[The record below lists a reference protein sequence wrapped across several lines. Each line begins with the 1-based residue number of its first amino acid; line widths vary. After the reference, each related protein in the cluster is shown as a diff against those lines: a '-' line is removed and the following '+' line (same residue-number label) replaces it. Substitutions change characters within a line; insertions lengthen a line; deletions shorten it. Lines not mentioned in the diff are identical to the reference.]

1 MTTPTLTADPGRR
14 GVSLTNVRKDPETEA
29 AERPLSFQLIRRLYS
44 YTHPYARKRNWLL
57 LTVALRA
64 IQLPL
69 VAWTIGAVIN
79 GPIARHEPLP
89 RVLLGAGGLLL
100 LAAWTNFNFH
110 FRQRLALELGESVVR
125 DLQQQ
130 IFEHVQRMPLG
141 WYDRTRIGRIIS
153 RVTSDCEAMR
163 VGVQD
168 VLFVTLVGAGQM
180 LVSAVF
186 MLYYDWVMF
195 LVVAGLS
202 PVLWGLNRY
211 FRRRLSQAY
220 RAIQESFSRITGTL
234 AESVN
239 GIRVTQGFVREELNA
254 QLFDD
259 LLQDHARYN
268 MRATRTAGV
277 FMPLLETNAQ
287 LFIALLLLLGGYR
300 VLYAGMEPGDLIQFF
315 FLANI
320 FFSPIQMLGNQYNQA
335 LTAMAGAERVF
346 QLLDTPADWTDSP
359 TAQPL
364 PPLAG
369 RVEFDQVTFGYQPD
383 RPVLHEISFTA
394 EAGQTVALVGHTG
407 SGKTTIISLL
417 AKFYLPTAGRVRVD
431 GHDLLDVTA
440 PSLHQQMGLVLQN
453 NFLFTGTL
461 ADNIRVGR
469 PGATLDEIRDAAR
482 QLDCLDLFD
491 NLPEGFETLVGE
503 RGAKLSLGQRQLVC
517 FARAML
523 ANPRILVLD
532 EATSAIDIV
541 TEVRLQRALRK
552 LLTGRTSFVVAH
564 RLSTIRDADLV
575 LVLDQGRLVER
586 GTHTQLLALGGHYAG
601 LCASFA
607 QNTAANP
614 A

>member
-14 GVSLTNVRKDPETEA
+14 GVSLTQVRKDPEAEM
-29 AERPLSFQLIRRLYS
+29 AERPLSFRLIRRLYS

-57 LTVALRA
+57 VTVALRA

-79 GPIARHEPLP
+79 GPIARHEPLS
-89 RVLLGAGGLLL
+89 RVLLGAAGLLL
-100 LAAWTNFNFH
+100 LSAWTNFNFH

-130 IFEHVQRMPLG
+130 IFGHIQRMPLG

-180 LVSAVF
+180 LVSALF
-186 MLYYDWVMF
+186 MLYYDWALF
-195 LVVAGLS
+195 LVVVGLS

-268 MRATRTAGV
+268 MRAARTAGV

-287 LFIALLLLLGGYR
+287 LFIAVLLLLGGYR
-300 VLYAGMEPGDLIQFF
+300 VLYAQPGMEPGDLIQFF

-346 QLLDTPADWTDSP
+346 QLLDTPADWTDAP
-359 TAQPL
+359 TAHPL
-364 PPLAG
+364 PPIAG
-369 RVEFDQVTFGYQPD
+369 RVEFERVTFAYQPD
-383 RPVLHEISFTA
+383 RPVLHEVSFVA
-394 EAGQTVALVGHTG
+394 RPGETVALVGHTG

-417 AKFYLPTAGRVRVD
+417 AKFYLPGAGRVRVD
-431 GHDLLDVTA
+431 GHDLAEVRSET
-440 PSLHQQMGLVLQN
+440 LHQQMALVLQN

-461 ADNIRVGR
+461 AENIRVGR
-469 PGATLDEIRDAAR
+469 PQATLEEIRDAAR
-482 QLDCLDLFD
+482 RLDCLDLFES
-491 NLPEGFETLVGE
+491 LPQGFDTVVGE

-517 FARAML
+517 FARALL

-541 TEVRLQRALRK
+541 TEVRLQRALRQ
-552 LLTGRTSFVVAH
+552 LLAGRTSFVVAH

-575 LVLDQGRLVER
+575 LVLDQGRLVEQ
-586 GTHTQLLALGGHYAG
+586 GTHDQLLALGGHYAG

-607 QNTAANP
+607 HHTGT
-614 A
+614 

>member
-1 MTTPTLTADPGRR
+1 MTAPTLTADPGRR

-79 GPIARHEPLP
+79 GPIARHEPLA
-89 RVLLGAGGLLL
+89 RVLLGAAGLLL
-100 LAAWTNFNFH
+100 LSAWTNFNFH

-180 LVSAVF
+180 LVSALF
-186 MLYYDWVMF
+186 MLSYDWVMF

-268 MRATRTAGV
+268 MRATRT
-277 FMPLLETNAQ
+277 
-287 LFIALLLLLGGYR
+287 
-300 VLYAGMEPGDLIQFF
+300 
-315 FLANI
+315 
-320 FFSPIQMLGNQYNQA
+320 
-335 LTAMAGAERVF
+335 
-346 QLLDTPADWTDSP
+346 
-359 TAQPL
+359 
-364 PPLAG
+364 
-369 RVEFDQVTFGYQPD
+369 
-383 RPVLHEISFTA
+383 
-394 EAGQTVALVGHTG
+394 
-407 SGKTTIISLL
+407 
-417 AKFYLPTAGRVRVD
+417 
-431 GHDLLDVTA
+431 
-440 PSLHQQMGLVLQN
+440 
-453 NFLFTGTL
+453 
-461 ADNIRVGR
+461 
-469 PGATLDEIRDAAR
+469 
-482 QLDCLDLFD
+482 
-491 NLPEGFETLVGE
+491 
-503 RGAKLSLGQRQLVC
+503 
-517 FARAML
+517 
-523 ANPRILVLD
+523 
-532 EATSAIDIV
+532 
-541 TEVRLQRALRK
+541 
-552 LLTGRTSFVVAH
+552 
-564 RLSTIRDADLV
+564 
-575 LVLDQGRLVER
+575 
-586 GTHTQLLALGGHYAG
+586 
-601 LCASFA
+601 
-607 QNTAANP
+607 
-614 A
+614 